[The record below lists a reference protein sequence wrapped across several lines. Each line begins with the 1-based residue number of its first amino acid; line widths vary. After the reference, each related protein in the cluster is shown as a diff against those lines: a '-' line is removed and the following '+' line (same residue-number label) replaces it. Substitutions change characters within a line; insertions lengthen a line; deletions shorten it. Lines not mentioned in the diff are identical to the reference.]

1 MAITIKL
8 LLTAFFW
15 GGTFIAGRI
24 LAAEV
29 GPFSGAFLRFLV
41 AAASLALFLG
51 LREGLRLPRGRG
63 DVLRL
68 LLMGM
73 TGVFFYNVFFLLGLK
88 EIEAGRAAV
97 LIANNPIGIAL
108 GAALFLGERMNAGKI
123 AGILISVSGAVIVI
137 TRGDPLAGLRGGFG
151 WGEGCILLCVVSW
164 VAYSLLGKQAM
175 GRLSPLA
182 AVTWSAI
189 AGVLGLLPFA
199 LLEGVHAAVRYSPIA
214 WGSILYLGLCGTT
227 IGFLWYYEG
236 IQTLGPV
243 RAGLFI
249 NFVPVFAVLLAAL
262 LLSEPLTASLLAGA
276 GLVTAGVVLTTRAAH

>member
-1 MAITIKL
+1 MITTLKL

-41 AAASLALFLG
+41 ASASLAVILR
-51 LREGLRLPRGRG
+51 LREGLRPPRGRG
-63 DVLRL
+63 AAARL
-68 LLMGM
+68 FLMGM
-73 TGVFFYNVFFLLGLK
+73 TGVFSYNVFFLLGLQ

-97 LIANNPIGIAL
+97 IIANNPIGIAL
-108 GAALFLGERMNAGKI
+108 GAALFFGERLNAGKI
-123 AGILISVSGAVIVI
+123 AGILVSVTGAVIAI

-151 WGEGCILLCVVSW
+151 WGEACMLLCVVSW

-175 GRLSPLA
+175 GALSPLA

-189 AGVLGLLPFA
+189 AGTLGLLPFA
-199 LLEGVHAAVRYSPIA
+199 LAEGLPAAVRSSPAA

-236 IQTLGPV
+236 IRTIGPV

-262 LLSEPLTASLLAGA
+262 VLSEPLTASLLAGA
-276 GLVTAGVVLTTRAAH
+276 GLVSAGVLITTRASR